1 MQALKRSSVGKAPG
15 GWQGL
20 GWVDV
25 HLLTSTKLDGESLW
39 TLDRPLAK
47 AARMVGV
54 PLVS

>member
-54 PLVS
+54 LLVS